1 MPTTVPPRSVC
12 PWTNSGQSRPRVI
25 VLGSGDRPHVQ
36 EEVER
41 LLPYVVSQVE
51 VVHRDLAYTTSL
63 DDVSADF
70 AIVFGGDGSIL
81 RAAKQMGLRQL
92 PVLGVNLGKLGFL
105 ASIAPD
111 ELESILPSVVSGEC
125 RIVEHLMFNCSVRRG
140 DEVLVSQLGL
150 NEAVVTAGPPF
161 SMLNVNLLVDG
172 ELATTYACD
181 GLIISTPV
189 GSTAHALSAGGPI
202 LRKNLQAFAICPIS
216 PHTLTVRP
224 VIDTADR
231 IYEMQVPN
239 PNPGTTLVV
248 DGCAVCQ
255 LGPTDT
261 VRVERAPPRFKLIEA
276 PGQNYY
282 RTLRDKLGWA
292 GNLYLK

>member
-1 MPTTVPPRSVC
+1 MPTSVPPRSTS
-12 PWTNSGQSRPRVI
+12 PWPTSGQLRPKVI
-25 VLGSGDRPHVQ
+25 VLGSGDRPMVR
-36 EEVER
+36 EEVAR
-41 LLPYVVSQVE
+41 LLPYVQSQVE
-51 VVHRDLAYTTSL
+51 VVHQDLAYTSNL
-63 DDVSADF
+63 DSISADF

-105 ASIAPD
+105 AGVAPD
-111 ELESILPSVVSGEC
+111 ELETILPSVIAGEC
-125 RIVEHLMFNCSVRRG
+125 RIVEHLMFNCSVRRNNTM
-140 DEVLVSQLGL
+140 VVTLLGL

-161 SMLNVNLLVDG
+161 SMLHVNLLVDG

-231 IYEMQVPN
+231 IYEMQVPA

-248 DGCAVCQ
+248 DGCAVCSI
-255 LGPTDT
+255 GPMDT

-276 PGQNYY
+276 PRQNYY